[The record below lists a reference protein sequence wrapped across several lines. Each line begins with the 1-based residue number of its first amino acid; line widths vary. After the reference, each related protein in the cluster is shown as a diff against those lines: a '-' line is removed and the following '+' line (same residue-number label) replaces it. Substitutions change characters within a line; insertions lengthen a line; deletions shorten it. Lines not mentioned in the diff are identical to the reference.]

1 MENSYVLQMKNTLF
15 LDLSLWFWG
24 MSECEPGH
32 SVGPEVRP
40 NYVIHCVLGGKGYFE
55 VGEKHFDIK
64 KGQGFLI
71 EPETLIH
78 YKADENEPWMEI
90 SVLPLHQFP
99 AQKAD
104 IPAVGCRMQCTHKF
118 FSAYRKALPC
128 FSSSAIIR
136 QSLFSF

>member
-1 MENSYVLQMKNTLF
+1 MENSYVLQMKNPLF

-40 NYVIHCVLGGKGYFE
+40 NYVIHCVLDGKGYFE

-71 EPETLIH
+71 EPPQFCRYFWNTITRKPVFIRLPRFFYFIFMSCFDCERRR
-78 YKADENEPWMEI
+78 N
-90 SVLPLHQFP
+90 VL
-99 AQKAD
+99 
-104 IPAVGCRMQCTHKF
+104 
-118 FSAYRKALPC
+118 
-128 FSSSAIIR
+128 
-136 QSLFSF
+136 